1 MAELRKAESDFSLDL
16 TNNGEA
22 VFEISGTTEAGQQL
36 SIIEKEDPMVV
47 QAFFLMFGSHLLMT
61 QAGVKYQLNPN

>member
-1 MAELRKAESDFSLDL
+1 MARIRKAESDFSLDL

-36 SIIEKEDPMVV
+36 SIIEKKADGGTGILSYVW
-47 QAFFLMFGSHLLMT
+47 QSSSDDSAKS
-61 QAGVKYQLNPN
+61 NIN